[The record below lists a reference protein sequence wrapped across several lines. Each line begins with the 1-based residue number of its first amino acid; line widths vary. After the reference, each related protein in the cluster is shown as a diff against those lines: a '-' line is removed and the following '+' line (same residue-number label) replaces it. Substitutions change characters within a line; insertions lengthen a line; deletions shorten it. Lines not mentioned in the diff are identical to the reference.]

1 MIYELGRLE
10 ENGNAVDALLGLDM
24 LEGCRLSID
33 WVRMEGVLE
42 V

>member
-1 MIYELGRLE
+1 MIYEFGRLE